1 MATTSSHNRQH
12 PLRAILVFL
21 AAVAILYAIM
31 AVNNVWQPKLG
42 LDLRG
47 GTTITLTAAN
57 ATGGGAVDATSLE
70 QARTIIQQRVD
81 SIGVGE
87 SQVTTA
93 GDNQIIVS
101 VPNVAPD
108 KLNEMVG
115 QTAQLYFRP
124 VYATEQVAAPVPTPT
139 VSPTGTASPSAS
151 ASPTTSASAAQP
163 TSGTTAAAPSA
174 TPTANRRPLPM
185 LPTPPPTPRPT
196 APAAVQPTVA
206 EAMAWTP
213 SAQDQADFA
222 AYTCGAEFPDV
233 TDQPLITCDR
243 EGTTKFLLGPVI
255 LKGSEL
261 TSASAGT
268 LQGQL
273 TPMVFLQFN
282 GEGAVKFE
290 QATKALGAKSQ
301 PQNSFAIVLDS
312 KVISYPSIDGVQ
324 YPNGIAGGQAQIEG
338 NFTLATAQDLA
349 NVLKYGALP
358 LSFTLSEQ
366 NSVSPTLGGEQL
378 QAGIIAGLIGLAL
391 VVAYSIVYYRAL
403 AIVVILSLALAAA
416 ISYALMV
423 LLGQAVGFS
432 LNLPGIAG
440 AIVAIGVTADSFIIY
455 FERIRDEVRD
465 GRSLQSAIETGWL
478 GSRKTIVIADA
489 VSLLAAVV
497 LFMLAIGAV
506 KGFAFTLGLTTVID
520 IAIVFWFTKPLV
532 TLLGRTKFFGQG
544 HRFSGFEPEHMGAQR
559 RSLRRR
565 TAAPVRKGA

>member
-1 MATTSSHNRQH
+1 MATTSTKTHHH
-12 PLRAILVFL
+12 PLRTLLVFGACIAL
-21 AAVAILYAIM
+21 LYAIM
-31 AVNNVWQPKLG
+31 AINNIWSPKLG

-47 GTTITLTAAN
+47 GTTITLTASN
-57 ATGGGAVDATSLE
+57 TSGQGGVDKTSLE
-70 QARTIIQQRVD
+70 QARTIIQQRLD

-87 SQVTTA
+87 SQVTTS

-124 VYATEQVAAPVPTPT
+124 VYAAEQITTTA
-139 VSPTGTASPSAS
+139 TASPTAT
-151 ASPTTSASAAQP
+151 PTGESTATASASAAP
-163 TSGTTAAAPSA
+163 TSGETVGSSTV
-174 TPTANRRPLPM
+174 TPTANRRPAPM
-185 LPTPPPTPRPT
+185 LPTLPPSPRPT
-196 APAAVQPTVA
+196 TPAAQQPTVE

-213 SAQDQADFA
+213 TARDEADFA
-222 AYTCGAEFPDV
+222 AFQCGDEFPDV

-243 EGTTKFLLGPVI
+243 TGTTKFLLAPVV
-255 LKGSEL
+255 LKGSQL

-268 LQGQL
+268 LQGQV

-282 GEGAVKFE
+282 SEGAALFE
-290 QATKALGAKSQ
+290 QVTKLLGQKTS

-312 KVISYPSIDGVQ
+312 KVISYPSIDGTQ
-324 YPNGIAGGQAQIEG
+324 YPSGIAGGKAQIEG

-366 NSVSPTLGGEQL
+366 NTVSPTLGGEQL

-391 VVAYSIVYYRAL
+391 VVAYSIVYYRGL
-403 AIVVILSLALAAA
+403 SIVVIASLALAAA
-416 ISYALMV
+416 ITYALMV
-423 LLGQAVGFS
+423 LLGQAMGFA

-440 AIVAIGVTADSFIIY
+440 AIVAIGVTADSFIIF

-465 GRSLQSAIETGWL
+465 GRSLRTAIETGWI

-497 LFMLAIGAV
+497 LFMLAIGGV
-506 KGFAFTLGLTTVID
+506 KGFAFTLGLTTLID
-520 IAIVFWFTKPLV
+520 VAIVFFFTKPLV
-532 TLLGRTKFFGQG
+532 TLLGRTKFYGEG
-544 HRFSGFEPEHMGAQR
+544 RRFSGFEPEHMGVTR
-559 RSLRRR
+559 RTPLRRR
-565 TAAPVRKGA
+565 PAAAGQEAR